1 MTLIWIRQAEY
12 KIEANYYHT
21 DTVLKFMLGNPHPHF
36 KELFQAG
43 KWGLRGGGGVVLWVL
58 ECVVLSA
65 DPFY

>member
-12 KIEANYYHT
+12 KIFANYYHT
-21 DTVLKFMLGNPHPHF
+21 DTGLKFMS
-36 KELFQAG
+36 G
-43 KWGLRGGGGVVLWVL
+43 KPSSPLKRVISGWEVGIEGSGGVLWVL